1 MPSGLRIPADPP
13 RIKPPQG
20 ALKCRIDPD
29 QCHPRGDGVI
39 AMVMTQDLVQRYG
52 GAAPRYTSY
61 PTAPHFSPNVGE
73 AEFRERLAALPVK
86 EPVSLYVHVPYCD
99 TLCWFC
105 GCHTKITRQYGPV
118 GRYVDLLIKEM
129 ELLAAALPGPMR
141 MSHMHW
147 GGGSPTLLTAEDSLR
162 LADAARQLFRPA
174 SDFEF
179 AVEID
184 PRETGV
190 DRISAL
196 ARGGLTRA
204 SIGVQDFDPQV
215 QRAINRMQS
224 FEETRSVVA
233 ALRAEGVRS
242 LNLDLMYGLPY
253 QTLERTLETIRKAL
267 SLRPDRVALFG
278 YAHVPWMKTH
288 QRMIPDEALPGPDA
302 RLEAAEAA
310 AELLVEQGYRKI
322 GIDHFALPD
331 DSMAAAAADG
341 VLRRNFQGYTT
352 DRAHTLL
359 PVGAS
364 AIGRLPDL
372 FIQNEPS
379 LKSHARCVEEGRL
392 PAARG
397 VRLDADDRLR
407 ADVIERLMCDF
418 AVDLAAVAAAHGA
431 DPRALLTGPEQR
443 LEAMAADGILTRDGS
458 RIRMTEIGLPYVRQ
472 VAACFDRYFTQG
484 AARHSSTV

>member
-1 MPSGLRIPADPP
+1 MSGFSGRRIAED
-13 RIKPPQG
+13 
-20 ALKCRIDPD
+20 
-29 QCHPRGDGVI
+29 
-39 AMVMTQDLVQRYG
+39 MTQDLVQRYG

-61 PTAPHFSPNVGE
+61 PTAPHFSSDVGE
-73 AEFRERLAALPVK
+73 EVYRARLAALPVT

-118 GRYVDLLIKEM
+118 GKYVDLLIREM
-129 ELLAAALPGPMR
+129 ELLAEALPGPMR

-162 LADAARQLFRPA
+162 LADAARALFRPA
-174 SDFEF
+174 FDFEF

-184 PRETGV
+184 PRETGK
-190 DRISAL
+190 DRIAAL
-196 ARGGLTRA
+196 AHGGLTRA

-224 FEETRSVVA
+224 FEETRAVVA

-253 QTLERTLETIRKAL
+253 QTLSRTLATIRKAL

-288 QRMIPDEALPGPDA
+288 QRMIPEEALPGPEA

-310 AELLVEQGYRKI
+310 AELLVAEGYEKI
-322 GIDHFALPD
+322 GIDHFALPG
-331 DSMAAAAADG
+331 DSMAAASSEG

-352 DRAHTLL
+352 DLAHTLL

-379 LKSHARCVEEGRL
+379 LKSHARAIEEGRL

-418 AVDLAAVAAAHGA
+418 AVDLDPICAAHGA
-431 DPRALLTGPEQR
+431 DAQALLRDAEAR
-443 LEAMAADGILTRDGS
+443 LADMEADGILIRQGN
-458 RIRMTEIGLPYVRQ
+458 RLRMTEVGQPFVRQ